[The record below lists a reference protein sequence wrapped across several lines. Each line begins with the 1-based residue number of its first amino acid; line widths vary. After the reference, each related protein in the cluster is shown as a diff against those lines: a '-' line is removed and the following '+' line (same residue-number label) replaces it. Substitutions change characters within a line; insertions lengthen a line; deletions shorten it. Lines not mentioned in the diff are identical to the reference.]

1 MTDELSTSVGEL
13 VSAITSFP
21 DFNTRQVPRRELLGQ
36 KAHLDYIA
44 GHTGDVRSEVGIKGV
59 YNSIEHQQ
67 LSLHGRIDLVE
78 IIQKEPEEL
87 LRITE
92 FKTVVLPAGSLDDIS
107 TPPPERFSR
116 QALVYAYLLNK
127 QKKLNS
133 VLSRLVIHNLTDDEN
148 RRIDLNYSEREI
160 ESWLDEY
167 INLKIHEKAKY
178 IAISSHRQGIAEKL
192 TMPYPNY
199 REGQKDTINLTT
211 ESFCSGKDVIWEA
224 APGFGKTITMLLPA
238 LKTALGRGKP
248 VFFATAKGGG
258 REPVLNAIE
267 ALREHSPDLRVIFL
281 SARIELCIH
290 KYGSCRES
298 DCPYEKLEPDYF
310 GRFDTPPELEN
321 TKIITKRELR
331 NVGQLEGLCP
341 VNLSFLFAERCDLV
355 IGDYNFIYDPGARL
369 NPFREPELSGWT
381 LLIDEAHNLFNRGR
395 EIFSSTIPVDTIW
408 NCRRMI
414 EDEGW
419 RFDSLE
425 SFHKLLNI
433 LEIIGVEIQGSIS
446 TVPRGEPQSI
456 EIDETEWENLIDQL
470 SFIMADFLINSQNR
484 FEPEVESVLWSV
496 LRQLEYFVS
505 LLQEDRESFLV
516 YGDNDLR
523 EIGIKCLD
531 SSGKLSEINARFN
544 NIAAFSG
551 TMSPIEFYRNA
562 IGLTVRPT
570 EILMVD
576 SIFSKDKQLVV
587 LADGIDTRFKAR
599 SREAQK
605 IAETLIEFCKMKVGG
620 YLAVFPSFEFMD
632 LVLPYLEGSNL
643 NYVAQERGMSI
654 SQRRGIRKALDQE
667 NTTTLAMIV
676 AGGQFSEAADYPGDA
691 CVGVA
696 IVGPCLPPP
705 DPWRDALA
713 DYWQRNGEDGE
724 RIAYIVPA
732 MQRVVQAA
740 GRLIRTEEDRG
751 VVLLM
756 DNRYLQRRFREV
768 LPESWQEYLKSS
780 RKDWQNSISD
790 FWAV

>member
-1 MTDELSTSVGEL
+1 
-13 VSAITSFP
+13 
-21 DFNTRQVPRRELLGQ
+21 
-36 KAHLDYIA
+36 
-44 GHTGDVRSEVGIKGV
+44 
-59 YNSIEHQQ
+59 
-67 LSLHGRIDLVE
+67 
-78 IIQKEPEEL
+78 
-87 LRITE
+87 
-92 FKTVVLPAGSLDDIS
+92 
-107 TPPPERFSR
+107 
-116 QALVYAYLLNK
+116 
-127 QKKLNS
+127 
-133 VLSRLVIHNLTDDEN
+133 
-148 RRIDLNYSEREI
+148 
-160 ESWLDEY
+160 
-167 INLKIHEKAKY
+167 
-178 IAISSHRQGIAEKL
+178 
-192 TMPYPNY
+192 
-199 REGQKDTINLTT
+199 
-211 ESFCSGKDVIWEA
+211 
-224 APGFGKTITMLLPA
+224 
-238 LKTALGRGKP
+238 
-248 VFFATAKGGG
+248 
-258 REPVLNAIE
+258 
-267 ALREHSPDLRVIFL
+267 
-281 SARIELCIH
+281 
-290 KYGSCRES
+290 
-298 DCPYEKLEPDYF
+298 
-310 GRFDTPPELEN
+310 
-321 TKIITKRELR
+321 
-331 NVGQLEGLCP
+331 
-341 VNLSFLFAERCDLV
+341 
-355 IGDYNFIYDPGARL
+355 
-369 NPFREPELSGWT
+369 
-381 LLIDEAHNLFNRGR
+381 
-395 EIFSSTIPVDTIW
+395 
-408 NCRRMI
+408 MI

-456 EIDETEWENLIDQL
+456 EIDETELENLIDQL